1 MLKTITAFHK
11 GGTTVKQVVKP
22 TVKQTSDRISVLPY
36 LVFGGFIAAL
46 LSTAIFLPAPLN
58 WVLPLIAITCFCAV
72 LAGMLGL
79 IRKTSTA
86 IKTLFKR
93 TLYHERPPHAAFT
106 PALSDVDCLP
116 IALLFLSKN
125 GCILQSNTAAKHLLA
140 IENDDPIRLSDLADD
155 PGRSIAQW
163 LDAAFH
169 SKEPTKPEIVRAKR
183 PDKDRFVQ
191 IALLKSNMRGEAE
204 LVAVLTDATQL
215 KTLEA
220 QFVQSQKMQAIGHLA
235 GGIAHDF
242 NNLLTAII
250 GYCDLLK
257 ERYQKKDVEYG
268 DLMQI
273 SQNAN
278 RAAGLVRQLLAFSRK
293 QNLEPKPVTVNEV
306 LSNHIHLLHRLVGET
321 IEIRLDYS
329 KTLPDA
335 FVDAQQLE
343 QVIMN
348 LVVNARDAMP
358 NGGHIW
364 MKTRCVT
371 YENNTKRDDVDI
383 LSGQYVAIE
392 LTDEGTGMPKHVRD
406 KIFEPFYTTKKT
418 GEGTGLGLST
428 AYGIIKQTGGYI
440 FVDST
445 VDQGTTFTLL
455 LPVVQETAIVDPEPP
470 PSKPPMVS
478 VLAHKCV
485 LVVEDEDSVRG
496 FALRALRKEGV
507 NILEASSGELAVE
520 IVESGQ
526 HKIDIILSDIIMPGM
541 NGPEWIQKA
550 RAACGNAHIV
560 FISGYIGDMSQNGA
574 DQIEN
579 ATFIQKPFQMDVLVE
594 KLNDVLKGESE

>member
-1 MLKTITAFHK
+1 MLKPITAFHK
-11 GGTTVKQVVKP
+11 GGTTVKQTVKP
-22 TVKQTSDRISVLPY
+22 TVKPTSDRISVLPY

-46 LSTAIFLPAPLN
+46 LSTAIFLPVPLN

-470 PSKPPMVS
+470 PPKPPMIS
-478 VLAHKCV
+478 ALAHKCV

-579 ATFIQKPFQMDVLVE
+579 ATFIQKPFHMDVLVE

>member
-22 TVKQTSDRISVLPY
+22 TVKPTSDRISVLPY

-93 TLYHERPPHAAFT
+93 TLYHERPSANAFT

-470 PSKPPMVS
+470 PPKPPMIS
-478 VLAHKCV
+478 ALAHKCV

>member
-11 GGTTVKQVVKP
+11 GGATVKP
-22 TVKQTSDRISVLPY
+22 TAKPTSDRISVLPY

-278 RAAGLVRQLLAFSRK
+278 RAATLVRQLLAFSRK

-392 LTDEGTGMPKHVRD
+392 LTDEGTGMPKHVCD

-445 VDQGTTFTLL
+445 VGQGTTFSLL

-470 PSKPPMVS
+470 PPKPPMIS
-478 VLAHKCV
+478 ALAHKCV

-579 ATFIQKPFQMDVLVE
+579 ATFIQKPFHMDVLVE

>member
-1 MLKTITAFHK
+1 M
-11 GGTTVKQVVKP
+11 KP
-22 TVKQTSDRISVLPY
+22 TVKPTSDRISVLPY

-93 TLYHERPPHAAFT
+93 TLYHERPSHAAFT

-191 IALLKSNMRGEAE
+191 ITLLKSNMRGEAE

-392 LTDEGTGMPKHVRD
+392 LTDEGTGMPKHVCD

-470 PSKPPMVS
+470 PSKPPMIS
-478 VLAHKCV
+478 ALAHKCV

-526 HKIDIILSDIIMPGM
+526 HKIDIILSDIFMPGM
-541 NGPEWIQKA
+541 KGPEWIQKA
-550 RAACGNAHIV
+550 RAACGDAHIV
-560 FISGYIGDMSQNGA
+560 FMSGYIGDMSQACA

-579 ATFIQKPFQMDVLVE
+579 ATFIQKPFHKDVLVE

>member
-1 MLKTITAFHK
+1 M
-11 GGTTVKQVVKP
+11 
-22 TVKQTSDRISVLPY
+22 
-36 LVFGGFIAAL
+36 
-46 LSTAIFLPAPLN
+46 
-58 WVLPLIAITCFCAV
+58 
-72 LAGMLGL
+72 
-79 IRKTSTA
+79 
-86 IKTLFKR
+86 
-93 TLYHERPPHAAFT
+93 
-106 PALSDVDCLP
+106 
-116 IALLFLSKN
+116 
-125 GCILQSNTAAKHLLA
+125 
-140 IENDDPIRLSDLADD
+140 
-155 PGRSIAQW
+155 
-163 LDAAFH
+163 
-169 SKEPTKPEIVRAKR
+169 
-183 PDKDRFVQ
+183 
-191 IALLKSNMRGEAE
+191 
-204 LVAVLTDATQL
+204 VAVLTDATQL

-278 RAAGLVRQLLAFSRK
+278 RAATLVRQLLAFSRK

-445 VDQGTTFTLL
+445 VDQGTTFSLL
-455 LPVVQETAIVDPEPP
+455 LPVVQGNRDCRSRTATAQT
-470 PSKPPMVS
+470 
-478 VLAHKCV
+478 AH
-485 LVVEDEDSVRG
+485 
-496 FALRALRKEGV
+496 GV
-507 NILEASSGELAVE
+507 GL
-520 IVESGQ
+520 
-526 HKIDIILSDIIMPGM
+526 
-541 NGPEWIQKA
+541 
-550 RAACGNAHIV
+550 
-560 FISGYIGDMSQNGA
+560 GA
-574 DQIEN
+574 
-579 ATFIQKPFQMDVLVE
+579 
-594 KLNDVLKGESE
+594 

>member
-1 MLKTITAFHK
+1 MLKPITAFHK
-11 GGTTVKQVVKP
+11 GGTTVKP
-22 TVKQTSDRISVLPY
+22 TVKPTSDRISVLPY

-140 IENDDPIRLSDLADD
+140 IDNDDPIRLSDLADD

-278 RAAGLVRQLLAFSRK
+278 RAATLVRQLLAFSRK

-445 VDQGTTFTLL
+445 VGQGTTFTLL

-470 PSKPPMVS
+470 PPKPPMVS

-550 RAACGNAHIV
+550 RAACGDAHIV